1 MKGREG
7 KVKGEK
13 GKKGAGDGGSH
24 ALLFHHLGM
33 FGTRL
38 IAFALSPLN
47 RKRPRPAEL

>member
-1 MKGREG
+1 VRRERKGREMEG
-7 KVKGEK
+7 LM
-13 GKKGAGDGGSH
+13 H